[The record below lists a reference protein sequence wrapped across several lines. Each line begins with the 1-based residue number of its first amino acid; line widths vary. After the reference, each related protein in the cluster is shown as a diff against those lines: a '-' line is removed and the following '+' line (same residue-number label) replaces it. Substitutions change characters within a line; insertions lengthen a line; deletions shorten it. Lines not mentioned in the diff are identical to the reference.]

1 MFLRAFGIDYGLVF
15 NLPLCDQLA
24 TFLEGRHRSFQK
36 SKVVQRFTP
45 KLGLLVVPEILIH
58 LRAVCRVNATTL
70 LCSPSFVACQDYKW
84 FWSYGNLYKGSAQ
97 TDNIITAPRSAY
109 LPPHLIHADVYYYYL
124 PFAF

>member
-97 TDNIITAPRSAY
+97 TDDIITAPRSAY
-109 LPPHLIHADVYYYYL
+109 LPPI
-124 PFAF
+124 